1 MFQGSFKPYLLYNFK
16 PFDSVMH
23 FPSRVRFNDKRSK
36 KVASYFP
43 NTQEDMV
50 IVDPKEIK
58 ASLSLLYCSH
68 SAVFPIL

>member
-16 PFDSVMH
+16 PFDLVMH
-23 FPSRVRFNDKRSK
+23 FPSRVLCDKTSK

-50 IVDPKEIK
+50 IVDSKEIK

-68 SAVFPIL
+68 SAVVPIL